1 MHSWRSPD
9 VPTLPGVGSE
19 PRLFNQATGQIEQTA
34 VGADARAGLYVCGIT
49 PYDATHLGHASTYL
63 AFDTLNR
70 LWLDA
75 GFTLNYAQNITDIDD
90 PLLERAAATG
100 VDWREL
106 AASQIELF
114 RGDMQALRILAPQ
127 NYVAVTEVIDE
138 IAAAVA
144 ELLHL
149 GFAYTV
155 PTPDASN
162 PGDSDVY
169 FDAARAAADTS
180 WHLGFESRYD
190 RDTMLEVFAQRGG
203 DPERPGKHDA
213 LDPLLW
219 RVARA
224 GEPSWPT
231 DGAADLDDEATAA
244 AAAAAASANSSNRP
258 VSSSADVG
266 VTAATG
272 TLGWPAGIGAG
283 RPGWHIECSV
293 IALQH
298 LGTDFAVQGGGSDL
312 IFPHHEF
319 SAAHATALT
328 GEPFAGIH
336 AHTGMVAYQGEKM
349 SKSLGNLVLVSRLTA
364 AGVDA
369 RVIRLALLAHH
380 YRSDWEYSEADLERA
395 STRLTAYTK
404 ASRTELDDAEAVT
417 LLGRLRERLADDL
430 DTPAALDELDAW
442 FAARP
447 LTPLVEGALDALLG
461 IRLS

>member
-9 VPTLPGVGSE
+9 VPTLPGEGPV
-19 PRLFNQATGQIEQTA
+19 PRLFNQATGVVESTS
-34 VGADARAGLYVCGIT
+34 VGADRRAGLYVCGIT

-75 GFTLNYAQNITDIDD
+75 GLILNYAQNVTDIDD

-106 AASQIELF
+106 AASQTDLF
-114 RGDMQALRILAPQ
+114 RGDMEALRVIPPQ
-127 NYVAVTEVIDE
+127 NYIAVTEVIDE
-138 IAAAVA
+138 IAAAA
-144 ELLHL
+144 TELLEL
-149 GFAYTV
+149 GFAYRV
-155 PTPDASN
+155 PTPDALQ
-162 PGDSDVY
+162 PGDEDVY
-169 FDAARAAADTS
+169 FDSAAADRATS
-180 WHLGFESRYD
+180 WYLGFESRYD
-190 RDTMLEVFAQRGG
+190 RALMLDLFAQRGG
-203 DPERPGKHDA
+203 DPDRPGKRDP

-224 GEPSWPT
+224 GEPQW
-231 DGAADLDDEATAA
+231 AA
-244 AAAAAASANSSNRP
+244 P
-258 VSSSADVG
+258 
-266 VTAATG
+266 
-272 TLGWPAGIGAG
+272 IGAG
-283 RPGWHIECSV
+283 RPGWHLECTV

-328 GEPFAGIH
+328 GKPFAGIH

-369 RVIRLALLAHH
+369 RLIRLALLAHH
-380 YRSDWEYSEADLERA
+380 YRSDWEYTDDDLSRASARLAAWSALPVSDADGSAPEADRIAADAGASALLESLRA
-395 STRLTAYTK
+395 
-404 ASRTELDDAEAVT
+404 
-417 LLGRLRERLADDL
+417 RLADDL
-430 DTPAALDELDAW
+430 DTPGALDELDAW
-442 FAARP
+442 FATADTVP
-447 LTPLVEGALDALLG
+447 LLVTDALDALLG
-461 IRLS
+461 IRLAD